1 MIDPNT
7 TKKTT
12 DTTTEEDDTFIE
24 SAVISGLT
32 NSTGLGVLIGGD
44 VAGAILGD
52 LLNDGDI
59 DIF

>member
-1 MIDPNT
+1 VIEPND
-7 TKKTT
+7 KKKKES
-12 DTTTEEDDTFIE
+12 EEEEDTFIE
-24 SAVISGLT
+24 SAVIGGLT

-44 VAGAILGD
+44 IAGAILGD